1 MAMKIK
7 CFKKTESMA
16 KKIES
21 LGKKMETTSR
31 KYGKQESRASED
43 YVPNVKERLWSLI
56 DHEFLTTADLGDYL
70 LRSLSVD
77 TLEKVYGW
85 LKQDE
90 MIPSEDTL
98 ADEYQLRFDDDGNLV
113 STDE

>member
-7 CFKKTESMA
+7 CT
-16 KKIES
+16 
-21 LGKKMETTSR
+21 KKMETTSR
-31 KYGKQESRASED
+31 KCHASED

-98 ADEYQLRFDDDGNLV
+98 EDEYQLRFDDNGDLV
-113 STDE
+113 GIDD